1 MHEIFSG
8 KIDETIWGCRHKLR
22 GSKHSCYFYINN
34 DSKYV
39 ADKYEPIDHKM
50 CVRLNNI
57 MQLKELRRYFFE
69 KYNLTIQK
77 QYNHL
82 VKMKNRHTVSLF
94 QHFKLELYKIK
105 VLNKTIEFKL
115 DKISTGLTSLLV
127 YRV

>member
-1 MHEIFSG
+1 
-8 KIDETIWGCRHKLR
+8 
-22 GSKHSCYFYINN
+22 
-34 DSKYV
+34 
-39 ADKYEPIDHKM
+39 
-50 CVRLNNI
+50 

-69 KYNLTIQK
+69 KYNLAIQK
-77 QYNHL
+77 QYNYL
-82 VKMKNRHTVSLF
+82 VKMKNRHTAALF